1 MANCY
6 RVEEGGGGGGSAA
19 SFPYLCVGDIPK
31 GRRVSVGAEEY
42 WAIFEDLGCTDEPRT
57 EFDVSSPEEVIGILV
72 SAL

>member
-31 GRRVSVGAEEY
+31 GRRVSVGAE
-42 WAIFEDLGCTDEPRT
+42 
-57 EFDVSSPEEVIGILV
+57 DV
-72 SAL
+72 